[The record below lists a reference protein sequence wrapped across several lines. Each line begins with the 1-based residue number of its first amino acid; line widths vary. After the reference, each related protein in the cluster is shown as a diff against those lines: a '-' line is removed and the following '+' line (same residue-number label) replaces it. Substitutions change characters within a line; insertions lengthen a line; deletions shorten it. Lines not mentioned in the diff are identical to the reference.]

1 MDITNAFTIAISI
14 TATVIS
20 VSSYLLSKTKTTVE
34 VKDISAD
41 VTGKYQKIAFDC
53 TEKIFNM
60 EKRIHEIEEKSRKD
74 AARIADLENTV
85 RKQESRIH
93 ELEAENRQLRGRLR
107 SKGGW
112 E

>member
-14 TATVIS
+14 TATIIS
-20 VSSYLLSKTKTTVE
+20 VSSYLLSKRKTVAE

-53 TEKIFNM
+53 TEKILNM
-60 EKRIHEIEEKSRKD
+60 EKRITE
-74 AARIADLENTV
+74 LESVV

-93 ELEAENRQLRGRLR
+93 ELEAENRQLKGRLR